1 MIRSALIDND
11 VSKARS
17 TVREVPGPSSTLAA
31 SPPDLLAALGRAL
44 PGVGQVRSRAT
55 DRLAMGHDAS
65 HFALT
70 PSAVAT
76 PADAV
81 DVGRL
86 FAVSAAQG
94 VPMTFRSGGTSLSG
108 QAVTDGILVDT
119 RRHFRDIEILD
130 GGGRVRIGPGA
141 TVRQVNARLARL
153 GRKLGPDP
161 ASEIAC
167 TLGGVV
173 ANNSSGMA
181 CGTVANTYN
190 TMDSLVLVLPSG
202 TVIDTGAVDADD
214 RLRSLEP
221 ALHEGLSRLRDRVRE
236 NPTSVRVIEQQFSM
250 KNTMGYGL
258 NSLLDHTRP
267 VDILSHLV
275 VGSEGTLAFVAS
287 VVMRTVPLLKH
298 AMTGLLVFD
307 SLSGA
312 TGSLPALLET
322 GPATIE
328 LLDSASLRVG
338 QADARADESLRRI
351 VVDRH
356 AALLVEYQ
364 ADSAA
369 AVAELSAAAHPVLKE
384 LPVAGPTEL
393 TADPRMRARLWHT
406 RKGLYATVAEAR
418 PSGTTALLEDIVV
431 PVPALLETCERLTGL
446 FGRHGYADSVIFGH
460 AKDGNIH
467 FMLTEQ
473 LGGGGP
479 LDRFQG
485 FTQDLVELVLGQG
498 GSLKAEHGTGRMMAP
513 YVRRQYGD
521 ELYDVMREIKRL
533 CDPRGMLN
541 PGVLITDD
549 DDAHIRHLKV
559 TPTVESEVDRCVEC
573 GYCEQVCPSKDLT
586 TTPRQRIVLRR
597 EMRRAESAGDTALVG
612 QLQQEY
618 EYDAI
623 DTCAVDG
630 MCQTACPV
638 LINTGDLM
646 KRLRADNAGKLAA
659 KGWTAAAKH
668 WAGTTRAASLALTA
682 AGKLPTGLVTGPNT
696 LGRKVIDPDTLPLWS
711 AELPVGGRPR
721 PSADPNAP
729 AQQPHDGG
737 QPVAAVADAVY
748 FTACVGTMFGPSEAG
763 PGVRESFVQ
772 ICARAGITLAYP
784 PDLPNLCCGTPWR
797 SKGMKAG
804 YAEMARRVLP
814 ALWAASRQGELP
826 IVCDAASCTEG
837 LRQMLEAEIAD
848 AESGYA
854 TLRIVDAVAFVDE
867 RVLPNLSLTRKIR
880 SLALHPT
887 CSSTRMGLNDSLRGV
902 AAAVAESV
910 TVPDS
915 WGCCGFAG
923 DRGLLHPE
931 LTAAATKAQAA
942 EVVSGSF
949 DAFASCNRTC
959 ELGMTRATGA
969 QYQHVLELVDWASAD
984 SPRPPSATG
993 GTSRAAR

>member
-1 MIRSALIDND
+1 VKRAPLI
-11 VSKARS
+11 
-17 TVREVPGPSSTLAA
+17 SSTLPES
-31 SPPDLLAALGRAL
+31 SPELLVALGATMATT
-44 PGVGQVRSRAT
+44 GQLRSRAT

-76 PADAV
+76 PADAAE
-81 DVGRL
+81 VGRL
-86 FAVSAAQG
+86 FAVSAAHG

-130 GGGRVRIGPGA
+130 GGARVRVGPGA

-190 TMDSLVLVLPSG
+190 TLDSLVLVLPSG
-202 TVIDTGAVDADD
+202 TVIDTGAADADQ
-214 RLRSLEP
+214 RLLGTEP
-221 ALHEGLSRLRDRVRE
+221 VLYEGLARLRDRVRA
-236 NPTSVRVIEQQFSM
+236 NPASVRLIGQQFSM

-258 NSLLDHTRP
+258 NSLIDHTRP
-267 VDILSHLV
+267 VDILAHLV

-287 VVMRTVPLLKH
+287 VVMRTVPLLGH
-298 AMTGLLVFD
+298 AMTGLLVFEN
-307 SLSGA
+307 LSGA

-328 LLDSASLRVG
+328 LLDAASLRVG

-364 ADSAA
+364 ADSPG
-369 AVAELSAAAHPVLKE
+369 AVADLSAAARPVLAS
-384 LPVAGPTEL
+384 LPVAGPADL
-393 TADPRMRARLWHT
+393 TADPRARARLWHT

-431 PVPALLETCERLTGL
+431 PVPALLDTCERLTGL
-446 FGRHGYADSVIFGH
+446 FAKHGYEDSVIFGH

-467 FMLTEQ
+467 FMLTER

-479 LDRFQG
+479 LDRFLG
-485 FTQDLVELVLGQG
+485 FTEDMVELVLGQG

-521 ELYDVMREIKRL
+521 ELYEVMREIKRL
-533 CDPRGMLN
+533 CDPRGTLN
-541 PGVLITDD
+541 PGVLISEDA
-549 DDAHIRHLKV
+549 DAHINHLKV
-559 TPTVESEVDRCVEC
+559 APTVEQEVDRCVEC
-573 GYCEQVCPSKDLT
+573 GYCEPVCPSKDLT

-597 EMRRAESAGDTALVG
+597 EMQSARAKGDVALVT
-612 QLQQEY
+612 QLEKEY
-618 EYDAI
+618 EYDAV

-638 LINTGDLM
+638 TINTGDLM
-646 KRLRADNAGKLAA
+646 KRLRADSAGKTARQ
-659 KGWTAAAKH
+659 GWRLAAKH
-668 WAGTTRAASLALTA
+668 WAGTTRAAAVALTT
-682 AGKLPTGLVTGPNT
+682 AGRLPSGLVSGPNR
-696 LGRKVIDPDTLPLWS
+696 LGRKIIDPDTLPLWS
-711 AELPVGGRPR
+711 PEMPG
-721 PSADPNAP
+721 
-729 AQQPHDGG
+729 GG
-737 QPVAAVADAVY
+737 QPRANLNGAAHTPAPEPAVTTPAVQAVY
-748 FTACVGTMFGPSEAG
+748 FTACVGTMFGPSQAG
-763 PGVRESFVQ
+763 PGVRQSFSA
-772 ICARAGITLAYP
+772 ICARAGIALSYP
-784 PDLPNLCCGTPWR
+784 ADLPDLCCGTPWR

-804 YAEMARRVLP
+804 YAEMVRRVLP

-837 LRQMLEAEIAD
+837 LRQMLESEVGAAGSD
-848 AESGYA
+848 YA
-854 TLRIVDAVAFVDE
+854 ALRIVDAVAFVE
-867 RVLPNLSLTRKIR
+867 EHVLPALSVARKVPAM
-880 SLALHPT
+880 ALHPT
-887 CSSTRMGLNDSLRGV
+887 CSSTRMGMNDALRGV
-902 AAAVAESV
+902 AQAVAESV
-910 TVPDS
+910 TVPDT

-923 DRGLLHPE
+923 DRGMLHPE
-931 LTAAATKAQAA
+931 LTASATSAQAA
-942 EVVSGSF
+942 ELAKGRF

-959 ELGMTRATGA
+959 ELGMTRATGQ
-969 QYQHVLELVDWASAD
+969 QYQHIVELVDWASAE
-984 SPRPPSATG
+984 
-993 GTSRAAR
+993 